1 MNHLMWVQVSN
12 PWSLDGA
19 VSTFIHSAFC
29 RVCPFLLFSLGSLFS
44 ILWFLDLFL
53 PSSLQTISFCPQKAP
68 PNPACSSVVCFLTL
82 TFSAQNKQ
90 PGLST
95 AHSGF
100 FLSCPKRCLLVMPSS
115 LCLSASSTTSA
126 LWFPAVES
134 LSSQGWNRCLLS
146 QFPASGHIL
155 DPGYGDSFRIKL
167 V

>member
-12 PWSLDGA
+12 PSSLDGA

-29 RVCPFLLFSLGSLFS
+29 RMCLPFCCFLWDHSFQFSGFW
-44 ILWFLDLFL
+44 IFL
-53 PSSLQTISFCPQKAP
+53 PSLQTISFCPQKAP

-82 TFSAQNKQ
+82 TFSAQNKH

-100 FLSCPKRCLLVMPSS
+100 FLSCPKQCSLVIPSS
-115 LCLSASSTTSA
+115 LCLSASSATSA

-146 QFPASGHIL
+146 QFPASGYIL
-155 DPGYGDSFRIKL
+155 DPGSGDSFRIKL